1 MRNRS
6 FVVPLALL
14 AVLGLAAC
22 DNSAEKDAEQAER
35 DPAAGSEMETETAEQ
50 RSAATEEQ
58 PTTERDAMAERDPA
72 MAGRDPAMGGS
83 QPGQGETALTV
94 EDSQQ
99 FGEYLAD
106 SEGRPLYVYEQD
118 NPGESTC
125 YDACAEAWPPLTADQ
140 GMPLAEDPNIRED
153 MLGTIQRDD
162 GTTQITYDGQPL
174 YYYAQDQAGEP
185 QGQNVEGQWYLASV
199 DGGEVRRVSEEM

>member
-1 MRNRS
+1 MRNRTL
-6 FVVPLALL
+6 VVPLVLL
-14 AVLGLAAC
+14 AAMGLAAC

-35 DPAAGSEMETETAEQ
+35 DPAAGSEMETEMPEQ

-58 PTTERDAMAERDPA
+58 SATERDAMAAREPAMTDPA
-72 MAGRDPAMGGS
+72 MDGS
-83 QPGQGETALTV
+83 QSAQGETALTV
-94 EDSQQ
+94 EASQQ

-153 MLGTIQRDD
+153 MLDTIERDD
-162 GTTQITYDGQPL
+162 GTTQVTYDGQPL
-174 YYYAQDQAGEP
+174 YYYAEDQAGEP
-185 QGQNVEGQWYLASV
+185 QGQDVEGQWYLASV
-199 DGGEVRRVSEEM
+199 DGAEVRRVSEEM